1 MTFHSCCPQPHPA
14 PRRRSYVLHAR
25 RAPRVTQ
32 GSGIRLTNAGSPG
45 RSAESGSLSLRPE
58 CPPPVALHPDLRWI
72 VSASVVDGFPGLA
85 HRDLPSSTQLLSV
98 ARLDESLGGTCTLWS
113 RAISGARWS
122 RPAPAPQANE
132 CPRDA
137 HQPAKIS
144 CNCSTF
150 ASSSEIP
157 VSVMVQRR
165 VVRKL
170 RPQRSSQ
177 RVLRF
182 ARWLLRGG
190 GGGFAG
196 SSTHSL

>member
-25 RAPRVTQ
+25 RAPRVTR

-58 CPPPVALHPDLRWI
+58 CPPPVAPHPDLRWI

-122 RPAPAPQANE
+122 RPAPAPRASESRRPSRGFRQFATMVTDGSPSADCEQRNRQGA
-132 CPRDA
+132 RDA
-137 HQPAKIS
+137 RVTRS
-144 CNCSTF
+144 C
-150 ASSSEIP
+150 E
-157 VSVMVQRR
+157 V
-165 VVRKL
+165 K
-170 RPQRSSQ
+170 
-177 RVLRF
+177 
-182 ARWLLRGG
+182 RGI
-190 GGGFAG
+190 
-196 SSTHSL
+196 L